1 MILLSEDINMK
12 TNSTLFLRIV
22 ILALALPIL
31 ALCIFVYPVFTLR
44 GSEILPEFA
53 YLRVPYL
60 IALYIASLLYFYAL
74 YQGFRLLNYID
85 SNKAFSNV
93 SVYALRNIKYSAL
106 MISLILF
113 TFMPIVFHVAQLDD
127 APGLIIVG
135 AAFMCIP
142 LVVSVFA
149 ALLEKLLNEAIQI
162 KVENELTV

>member
-1 MILLSEDINMK
+1 MK
-12 TNSTLFLRIV
+12 PSSTLFLRLV
-22 ILALALPIL
+22 IIALGLPIL
-31 ALCIFVYPVFTLR
+31 ALCIFVYPIVTLR

-53 YLRVPYL
+53 YLRFPYL

-85 SNKAFSNV
+85 LNKAFSDL

-106 MISLILF
+106 FISLILF

-127 APGLIIVG
+127 APGLILFS

-162 KVENELTV
+162 KSENELTV